1 MSIARA
7 FPVFSTAFAVI
18 YLACV
23 QYNLAPFTYHAE
35 LMQWGLGPQPPRQGP
50 AMYWYGWLTT
60 STLGATAVAALSLAV
75 SASLAESRLPGFLLL
90 NSLGGIA
97 RFAYLFLG
105 SFFGL

>member
-7 FPVFSTAFAVI
+7 FPVFSAAFAVI

-35 LMQWGLGPQPPRQGP
+35 LMQWGLGAQPPRQGP

-75 SASLAESRLPGFLLL
+75 PASLAKRVWSGFVWLIP
-90 NSLGGIA
+90 LGVIA
-97 RFAYLFLG
+97 VFVYILRGYFLR
-105 SFFGL
+105 